1 MTDFRKTV
9 DTGVDPR
16 LAVIT
21 NVSRILLS
29 WVVYSAIREQLHNG
43 MYVFVLFV
51 QIRFTAGIITCSIRL
66 PQHHNIFSLHPNCR
80 INDVCDAG
88 IRPLLTKV
96 YVCSYFLLEKKLAL
110 NLHCRTPV
118 TRTLKGNSF
127 ELVGIRVIGVDWI
140 FNLLCDFLEL
150 HWVYTIE
157 YKITYFIDKTV
168 TWLRDLLW

>member
-1 MTDFRKTV
+1 MHPIFQISTWKILFKNMFIMTGPISLKRW
-9 DTGVDPR
+9 TGVDPR

-21 NVSRILLS
+21 NLSRSLLS
-29 WVVYSAIREQLHNG
+29 WVVYSAIWEQLHNG

-51 QIRFTAGIITCSIRL
+51 QIRFTAGIITCSIRF
-66 PQHHNIFSLHPNCR
+66 PQHHDIFSLHPNCR

-118 TRTLKGNSF
+118 TRTLKGNSSS
-127 ELVGIRVIGVDWI
+127 
-140 FNLLCDFLEL
+140 
-150 HWVYTIE
+150 
-157 YKITYFIDKTV
+157 
-168 TWLRDLLW
+168 